1 MKTVLIVIGVLAIV
15 GLLVVL
21 PFVGV
26 YNNIVSKNEN
36 IAAKWAQ
43 VENQLQRRN
52 DLIPNLVNTVKGYA
66 VHEKTVLENI
76 TAARSQWGKASTIED
91 KVKAAGAMDSALS
104 RLLLVV
110 ENYPNLKADQTFLRL
125 MDELS
130 GTENRIAV
138 ERMRYNESV
147 LDYNVTVRT
156 FPGNFVA
163 GMFGYK
169 VAPQYFKAEEKAK
182 TVPEVKF

>member
-1 MKTVLIVIGVLAIV
+1 MKKFLIGLAVIIILII
-15 GLLVVL
+15 LS
-21 PFVGV
+21 FVSV
-26 YNNIVSKNEN
+26 YNGIVSKHET
-36 IAAKWAQ
+36 ITAKWAQ

-66 VHEKTVLENI
+66 AHERTVFENV
-76 TAARSQWGKASTIED
+76 TNARSQWAKAGTVEE
-91 KVKAAGAMDSALS
+91 KVKAAGAIDAALG
-104 RLLLVV
+104 RLLLVA

-130 GTENRIAV
+130 GTENRVAV
-138 ERMRYNESV
+138 ERMRYNEAVREYNISV
-147 LDYNVTVRT
+147 RI
-156 FPGNFVA
+156 FPGNVVA

-169 VAPQYFKAEEKAK
+169 PATEYFKAEEKAK

>member
-1 MKTVLIVIGVLAIV
+1 MKGLFIGLGVILLIIISFAS
-15 GLLVVL
+15 
-21 PFVGV
+21 V
-26 YNNIVSKNEN
+26 YNGIVSKHET
-36 IAAKWAQ
+36 ITAQWAQ

-66 VHEKTVLENI
+66 AHEKTVLEEVTN
-76 TAARSQWGKASTIED
+76 ARSQWGKAATIEE
-91 KVKAAGAMDSALS
+91 KVKAAGAIDTALA

-125 MDELS
+125 IDELS

-138 ERMRYNESV
+138 ERMRYNETV
-147 LDYNVTVRT
+147 RDYNIAVRT
-156 FPGNFVA
+156 FPGNLVA

-169 VAPQYFKAEEKAK
+169 PATEYFKAEEKAK
-182 TVPEVKF
+182 VVPEVKF